1 MKNTEIPLTQYQLDI
16 KAEKILISQTLNLTP
31 LELEAFLT
39 KHDVP
44 KDEYEYLVSKYSR
57 IIEEYKKDNKNV

>member
-31 LELEAFLT
+31 LELETFLT
-39 KHDVP
+39 TYGIP
-44 KDEYEYLVSKYSR
+44 KDEYNYLLSKYSR
-57 IIEEYKKDNKNV
+57 LIEEYHKDKEKI

>member
-1 MKNTEIPLTQYQLDI
+1 MSEIPLTQYQLDI

-31 LELEAFLT
+31 LELETFLT
-39 KHDVP
+39 KHNVP